1 MTKSVFT
8 NEYAIFLKIL
18 LFARKK
24 SGLTQLELAKKL
36 KQPQSYVSKYENGE
50 RRLDIVEFIEIV
62 NALGASPVDIFV
74 SFISEISK

>member
-36 KQPQSYVSKYENGE
+36 KQPQSYVSKYEKGE